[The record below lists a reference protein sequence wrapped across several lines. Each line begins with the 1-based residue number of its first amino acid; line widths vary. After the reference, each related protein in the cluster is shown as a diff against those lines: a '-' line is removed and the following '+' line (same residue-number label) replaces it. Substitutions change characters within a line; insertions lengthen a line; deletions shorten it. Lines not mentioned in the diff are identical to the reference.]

1 MVKLGRKQAK
11 PHAQVQGGRHMAV
24 FETAYSGRNCN
35 WKILESGVE
44 ETKIGATRTSDDET
58 GIGGPAPTFA
68 LRGFRLR

>member
-1 MVKLGRKQAK
+1 
-11 PHAQVQGGRHMAV
+11 MAV